1 VDAFSRPGDSG
12 GSHGTGSAAA
22 ARKASDLRLTTNP
35 DHMNALFAMTLGVG
49 RQADHAGL
57 IDKHQLGGAS

>member
-1 VDAFSRPGDSG
+1 V
-12 GSHGTGSAAA
+12 